1 LNVDEEGV
9 DHLTNKEQVNAFNS
23 IGVTVTFDTFGDEMK
38 LAKERKKGE
47 KGGDNER
54 KGQDEWHYYDDESEG
69 DAALGRRTKTKT
81 NK

>member
-1 LNVDEEGV
+1 MNVVDEEGV

-23 IGVTVTFDTFGDEMK
+23 IGVTVTFDTLGDEMK

-54 KGQDEWHYYDDESEG
+54 KGQDEWHYYDDEDEG
-69 DAALGRRTKTKT
+69 DAALRRRTKT